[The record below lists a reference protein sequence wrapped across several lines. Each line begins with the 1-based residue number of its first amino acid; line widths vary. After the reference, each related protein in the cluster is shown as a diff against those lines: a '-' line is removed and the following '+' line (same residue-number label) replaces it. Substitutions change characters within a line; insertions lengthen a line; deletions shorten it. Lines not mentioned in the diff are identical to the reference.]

1 MGTHPIFESDFD
13 CLTDCQIENC
23 KMSNADYLKKYL
35 SDDKKDK
42 EKKRKKKKVKGNI
55 AIIDNDVN
63 WDDLKAPEDEED
75 APLVVNVVDSR
86 SDTVKRK
93 QDGWRKVGASA
104 RDKSPKRSIKKS
116 SPPRRIRKD
125 SSPSDSSPPRRKVT
139 RKDSKSPQRRRR
151 KDSSS
156 ASPPRRSRKDSD
168 TSPPRRKIID
178 SDESPPRSKRV
189 DSDDSPPRRRRRKD
203 SDESPPRR
211 TRVDSDTSPP
221 RRTRKDSDASP
232 PRRKRVDSDESPPRR
247 KRVDSSSEDER
258 SNPRQKMSDGT
269 KSGLNTK
276 SEFLAMKPK
285 IGKNSNLQKII
296 DDAKNAETVYREKG
310 TGKKRDFEKEEELDA
325 AERARKEEEL
335 KNYKVW
341 NKGKKQ
347 LEQKEENVQS
357 YLKEIEKPLARYKDD
372 KDFNDLQKAKMHQD
386 DPMFEYMMSKNK
398 TKTKKARQQS
408 SKKMYTGS
416 STAPNRFGI
425 LPGYRWDGVDRST
438 GFENKL
444 FTYHNE
450 KRIQVNQAWR
460 ANTDDF

>member
-1 MGTHPIFESDFD
+1 
-13 CLTDCQIENC
+13 
-23 KMSNADYLKKYL
+23 MSNADYLKKYL
-35 SDDKKDK
+35 SDNTTDK

-93 QDGWRKVGASA
+93 QDGWKKVGAA
-104 RDKSPKRSIKKS
+104 AKDKSPMRSIKKA
-116 SPPRRIRKD
+116 SPPRRTRKY
-125 SSPSDSSPPRRKVT
+125 SSPSDNSPPRRTAT
-139 RKDSKSPQRRRR
+139 RKDPKSPQRRRR

-156 ASPPRRSRKDSD
+156 ASPPRRNRKDSD
-168 TSPPRRKIID
+168 TSPPRRKRKDSDTSPPRRKRVDSDTSPPRRTRKDSDASPPRRKRID

-189 DSDDSPPRRRRRKD
+189 DSDDSPPRRRR
-203 SDESPPRR
+203 
-211 TRVDSDTSPP
+211 
-221 RRTRKDSDASP
+221 RKDSDASP

-247 KRVDSSSEDER
+247 KRVDSSSEDEK

-285 IGKNSNLQKII
+285 IGKNSNLQQII

-372 KDFNDLQKAKMHQD
+372 KDFNDMQRAKMHQD
-386 DPMFEYMMSKNK
+386 DPMFDYVMSKNK

-416 STAPNRFGI
+416 SSAPNRFGI

-450 KRIQVNQAWR
+450 KRIQVTQAWR

>member
-1 MGTHPIFESDFD
+1 MQVIIKNID
-13 CLTDCQIENC
+13 
-23 KMSNADYLKKYL
+23 KKYDNL
-35 SDDKKDK
+35 YQSQ
-42 EKKRKKKKVKGNI
+42 GNI

-63 WDDLKAPEDEED
+63 WDDLKAQEQEED

-93 QDGWRKVGASA
+93 QDGWKKIGVTAK
-104 RDKSPKRSIKKS
+104 DKSPMRSIKKA
-116 SPPRRIRKD
+116 SPARRTRKD
-125 SSPSDSSPPRRKVT
+125 STPSDSSPPRRKAT
-139 RKDSKSPQRRRR
+139 RRDSKSPQRRRR

-156 ASPPRRSRKDSD
+156 VSPPRRTRMDSDTSPPRKKSMDSEKSPPRRKRKDSD
-168 TSPPRRKIID
+168 TSPPRRK
-178 SDESPPRSKRV
+178 RV
-189 DSDDSPPRRRRRKD
+189 DSEDSPLRRR
-203 SDESPPRR
+203 
-211 TRVDSDTSPP
+211 
-221 RRTRKDSDASP
+221 RKDSDASP
-232 PRRKRVDSDESPPRR
+232 PRRKRIDSDESPHRR
-247 KRVDSSSEDER
+247 KRIYSSSDDEKR
-258 SNPRQKMSDGT
+258 NPRQKMSDGT

-276 SEFLAMKPK
+276 SEFMAMKPK

-372 KDFNDLQKAKMHQD
+372 KDFNDMQKAKMFQD
-386 DPMFEYMMSKNK
+386 DPMYDYMMSKNK

-450 KRIQVNQAWR
+450 KKIQVNQAWR

>member
-189 DSDDSPPRRRRRKD
+189 DSGDSPPRRRRRQD

-247 KRVDSSSEDER
+247 KRVDSSSELSSSEDER

-325 AERARKEEEL
+325 AERARKEEEI
-335 KNYKVW
+335 K
-341 NKGKKQ
+341 
-347 LEQKEENVQS
+347 
-357 YLKEIEKPLARYKDD
+357 KPLARYKDD